1 MYSAASK
8 GEYTWEHEPVAV
20 VSRDDGLALGATRE
34 GSFCKNR
41 KMQTTQTDALY
52 MPLNKF

>member
-1 MYSAASK
+1 MYNAAFY

-41 KMQTTQTDALY
+41 TTQTTQTDALY